1 MQENF
6 VLVTGATG
14 GLGRRTVREL
24 TRRGVPV
31 VVGGR
36 RRDAVEEVMTKVTA
50 AGVLSLPFVAD
61 LADLASVRRGLEQLG
76 DVRLRGLVANA
87 GMNTARDARTAD
99 GFEINFGV
107 NVLAH
112 QLVAWSLRD
121 HLEPG
126 ARVVV
131 LSSGVHE
138 PDNMLA
144 RRAGIPAPTWMGA
157 RNLALPDQAERGRR
171 IAAGTVRYST
181 SKLASV
187 LQARGL
193 QAHFRDAGRDVDVFA
208 VDPGLMVDTSLAR
221 ELPRWL
227 QPPLRAVGYA
237 LTPFV
242 ANMRLSSTSA
252 RNMASLLLDD
262 GWHGRGFQ
270 YLDGLHPKD
279 PSPDA
284 MRDEL
289 ATELWTQSAELVG
302 ITVPRLR

>member
-1 MQENF
+1 MQEKF

-14 GLGRRTVREL
+14 GLGRRTVGEL
-24 TRRGVPV
+24 VRRGVPV

-36 RRDAVEEVMTKVTA
+36 RQAAVEAVMAEVTA
-50 AGVLSLPFVAD
+50 AGVPSLPFVAD
-61 LADLASVRRGLEQLG
+61 LADLASVRRGLEKLG

-87 GMNTARDARTAD
+87 GMNTPRDARTTD

-112 QLVAWSLRD
+112 QLVLWSLRD
-121 HLEPG
+121 RLEPG

-138 PDNMLA
+138 PDNKLA
-144 RRAGIPAPTWMGA
+144 RRAGVPVPTWMGT
-157 RNLALPDQAERGRR
+157 RNLALPDQAEPDRR
-171 IAAGTVRYST
+171 IEAGVVRYST
-181 SKLASV
+181 SKLANV

-193 QAHFRDAGRDVDVFA
+193 QAHLRDAGRDVDVFA

-227 QPPLRAVGYA
+227 RPALRALGYA

-242 ANMRLSSTSA
+242 ANMRLSTTSA
-252 RNMASLLLDD
+252 RNIAALLLDES
-262 GWHGRGFQ
+262 WHGRGFQ

-289 ATELWTQSAELVG
+289 VTELWTQSAELVG
-302 ITVPRLR
+302 ITGPRLR